1 MNIVQQNKSVFM
13 GNSFFG
19 RQDMDIKERIAMK
32 KQLHQKE
39 ALHVVGVTNKSEK
52 KLDANVEEMRNN
64 IRKLQDENKSANA
77 FYQKYQQKI
86 AQAKEDYG
94 VSDDSQEQKD
104 LELLMKQFDIRTHG
118 KSSRGELTEEEEKYL
133 ENMGELTEY
142 QQLAMEAYKQAD
154 NYKTTIE
161 KNNLNMIAEAATIR
175 MIGQERLKTHAM
187 VDAKKVEEEIM
198 AAASDEAIGMMVDD
212 AKEKLDEKAEELQEA
227 ADKRQEKEEEQE
239 ERIEA
244 AKENKAEVEAAVEN
258 AQENAEN
265 LTEQAVNGED
275 VMEDVD
281 AQVKKIMEEQKLLE
295 EEMKGLLVS
304 TKV

>member
-77 FYQKYQQKI
+77 FYQEYQQKI

-198 AAASDEAIGMMVDD
+198 AGASDEAIGMMVDD

-304 TKV
+304 AKV

>member
-77 FYQKYQQKI
+77 FYQEYQQKI

-142 QQLAMEAYKQAD
+142 QQLAMEAYKQGG
-154 NYKTTIE
+154 N
-161 KNNLNMIAEAATIR
+161 
-175 MIGQERLKTHAM
+175 
-187 VDAKKVEEEIM
+187 
-198 AAASDEAIGMMVDD
+198 
-212 AKEKLDEKAEELQEA
+212 
-227 ADKRQEKEEEQE
+227 
-239 ERIEA
+239 
-244 AKENKAEVEAAVEN
+244 
-258 AQENAEN
+258 
-265 LTEQAVNGED
+265 
-275 VMEDVD
+275 
-281 AQVKKIMEEQKLLE
+281 
-295 EEMKGLLVS
+295 
-304 TKV
+304 